1 MNRLSLI
8 VDLATLLSREVDF
21 DTLLGAACERVAA
34 ALDAERASVWL
45 VDSERRDLFT
55 KVALLPEVDELRLP
69 LDRGIAGHVVTHGVA
84 VRLDDVRLDPR
95 FDASADQSTGFVTR
109 SMLAVPMRESA
120 SERVLGAVQVLNA
133 RRGSFD
139 ADDERYLGALASQLA
154 QALSLTT
161 LKRAPTG
168 EGVLLSGQFNHVIG
182 TSPAMQAVY
191 ERISLAAPTDA
202 TVLLSGETGT
212 GKSLLARAV
221 HANSKRQ
228 GGPLVVVDCTT
239 LPAPLIESELFGHE
253 RGAFTSADRRVLGRV
268 ELAQGGTL
276 FLDEVAELSPESQA
290 KLLRLLQERR
300 FERVGGREALRADVR
315 VVAATH
321 RNLARGVES
330 GRFREDLL
338 YRLRVVEIEVPPL
351 RARGAD
357 EIERLAR
364 HFGERSAARY
374 DRPPPRFSA
383 RAVAYLREHTWP
395 GNVRELEHFVESRV
409 VLSRDGV
416 IDVSDIP
423 RVAVGAPSPVAGVNL
438 PHGLSLHEAA
448 RRYAAATVARL
459 SGNRSQA
466 ARELGIGRNRVGR
479 LLDDTEEDE

>member
-1 MNRLSLI
+1 
-8 VDLATLLSREVDF
+8 
-21 DTLLGAACERVAA
+21 
-34 ALDAERASVWL
+34 
-45 VDSERRDLFT
+45 
-55 KVALLPEVDELRLP
+55 
-69 LDRGIAGHVVTHGVA
+69 
-84 VRLDDVRLDPR
+84 
-95 FDASADQSTGFVTR
+95 
-109 SMLAVPMRESA
+109 
-120 SERVLGAVQVLNA
+120 
-133 RRGSFD
+133 
-139 ADDERYLGALASQLA
+139 
-154 QALSLTT
+154 
-161 LKRAPTG
+161 
-168 EGVLLSGQFNHVIG
+168 
-182 TSPAMQAVY
+182 
-191 ERISLAAPTDA
+191 
-202 TVLLSGETGT
+202 
-212 GKSLLARAV
+212 
-221 HANSKRQ
+221 
-228 GGPLVVVDCTT
+228 VVVDCTT